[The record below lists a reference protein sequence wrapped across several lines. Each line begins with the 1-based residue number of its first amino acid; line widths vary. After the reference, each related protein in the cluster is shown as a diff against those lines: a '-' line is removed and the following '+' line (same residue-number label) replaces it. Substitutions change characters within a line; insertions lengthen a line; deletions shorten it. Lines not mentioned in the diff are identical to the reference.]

1 MSPDFEPVIGLEVHV
16 QLSTA
21 SKLFCGCSATF
32 GAAPNTQICAVCTG
46 QPGVLPVLNRTA
58 VDYALKMA
66 LATGCSIR
74 RRSRFARKNYFY
86 PDLPKGYQISQYD
99 EPIAEGGS
107 LEFWWN
113 EALHRVGLTRI
124 HLEEDA
130 GKNLHL
136 PQAKA
141 SMVDLNRAGVPLIE
155 VVSEPEVRSPEEA
168 AEYMRALRAIVRA
181 LDICDGNLEQGSLRC
196 DANVSLRPRGS
207 QRLGTKVEVKNLN
220 SFRFVQKAL
229 EFEIERQ
236 GALLRRGE
244 TIVQETRLWNA
255 DRGVTESMRSKEEAH
270 DYRYFPEP
278 DLPPL
283 AVDDARIEA
292 LRDALPELPLRRRRR
307 FVEELELSEY
317 DAAELTRERELADY
331 FEQAVAAGAQPK
343 RAANWMLTEL
353 LSRVADA
360 RAVTS
365 APVTPAALAELLGLV
380 ASGAVSGKLAKEI
393 WPRMWMTGRSAREIA
408 EADNLFQQSDTSA
421 IECVVRGILEANA
434 EKVADYRAGKTKLYG
449 FFVGQVM
456 QATKG
461 KANPQLVN
469 DLLKRALE
477 G

>member
-1 MSPDFEPVIGLEVHV
+1 MPTAIHRALWDEVQSP
-16 QLSTA
+16 
-21 SKLFCGCSATF
+21 LFWDDGR
-32 GAAPNTQICAVCTG
+32 V
-46 QPGVLPVLNRTA
+46 VLL
-58 VDYALKMA
+58 DQ
-66 LATGCSIR
+66 R
-74 RRSRFARKNYFY
+74 R
-86 PDLPKGYQISQYD
+86 LP
-99 EPIAEGGS
+99 
-107 LEFWWN
+107 
-113 EALHRVGLTRI
+113 
-124 HLEEDA
+124 LEE
-130 GKNLHL
+130 
-136 PQAKA
+136 
-141 SMVDLNRAGVPLIE
+141 V
-155 VVSEPEVRSPEEA
+155 
-168 AEYMRALRAIVRA
+168 
-181 LDICDGNLEQGSLRC
+181 
-196 DANVSLRPRGS
+196 
-207 QRLGTKVEVKNLN
+207 
-220 SFRFVQKAL
+220 
-229 EFEIERQ
+229 
-236 GALLRRGE
+236 
-244 TIVQETRLWNA
+244 W
-255 DRGVTESMRSKEEAH
+255 
-270 DYRYFPEP
+270 
-278 DLPPL
+278 L
-283 AVDDARIEA
+283 AYDDADGVAGAIREMVVRGAPAIGCA
-292 LRDALPELPLRRRRR
+292 AAMGLAASARSALPELPLRRRRR